1 LTEQASKNAQLD
13 KNALKCSIQEKI
25 HSVTGLSADVEIVKC
40 GEIPRT
46 EGKAKRVLDLR
57 KGKM

>member
-1 LTEQASKNAQLD
+1 LKND
-13 KNALKCSIQEKI
+13 IQKRI
-25 HSVTGLSADVEIVKC
+25 HIVTGISADVEIVKP
-40 GEIPRT
+40 GELPRS